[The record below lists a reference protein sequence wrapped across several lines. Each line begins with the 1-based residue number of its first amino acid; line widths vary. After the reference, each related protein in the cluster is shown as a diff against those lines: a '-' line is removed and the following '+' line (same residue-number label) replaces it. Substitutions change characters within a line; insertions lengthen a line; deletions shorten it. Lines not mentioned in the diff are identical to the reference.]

1 MKLTNIQIGMAVIV
15 LLLLFFAPATCDGVT
30 YWTGIRG
37 CSS

>member
-1 MKLTNIQIGMAVIV
+1 MELTNIQIGMAVIV
-15 LLLLFFAPATCDGVT
+15 LLLLFFAPTTCNGVT